1 MERYDLVVIGAGP
14 GGYVAAIRAAQLGLR
29 VAVVEKEQ
37 AGGVCLNWGCIP
49 SKAILTSAEMYED
62 LKESEHFGIKVQG
75 LSCDYGQVIKRSRA
89 VAGRLAKGV
98 EFLLKKNKIPL
109 LQGAG
114 RVESPHQVSIHADGQ
129 AAQQVEAERVLI
141 ATGSKERSLP
151 GLEIDAGQVITSYEA
166 LTDSEIPESV
176 LIVGGGAIGCEFAYI
191 YSVFGSRVTVVEM
204 EPQLLPGVD
213 TEIAQELE
221 KSFKKKGIEVLT
233 GTKFAGIEKFPSR
246 LDVQLDNQGE
256 VKERTANK
264 VLVAVGRAP
273 LSADLGLEALGVE
286 FDRGYIKVN
295 EQFQTSCESV
305 YAIGDVI
312 GQPLLA
318 HAASEEGV
326 AAVECMLGVREKGV
340 DPLRI
345 PACIYC
351 QPQIAVIGLSEQQ
364 ARQQGYEVSIGK
376 FPFLASGKA
385 LAAGHDEGLV
395 KLVVDKQ
402 YGEILGCHI
411 IGRGAT
417 DLIAEVGLARTLEA
431 TTAELTGT
439 VHAHPTLS
447 EAIMEAALSAEG
459 RPINF

>member
-14 GGYVAAIRAAQLGLR
+14 GGYVAAIRATQLGLR
-29 VAVVEKEQ
+29 VAVVEKEH

-114 RVESPHQVSIHADGQ
+114 RLEEPHLVSVRADGQ

-166 LTDSEIPESV
+166 LTDSEIPESM

-213 TEIAQELE
+213 AEIAQGVGEEL
-221 KSFKKKGIEVLT
+221 
-233 GTKFAGIEKFPSR
+233 
-246 LDVQLDNQGE
+246 
-256 VKERTANK
+256 
-264 VLVAVGRAP
+264 
-273 LSADLGLEALGVE
+273 
-286 FDRGYIKVN
+286 
-295 EQFQTSCESV
+295 
-305 YAIGDVI
+305 
-312 GQPLLA
+312 
-318 HAASEEGV
+318 
-326 AAVECMLGVREKGV
+326 
-340 DPLRI
+340 
-345 PACIYC
+345 
-351 QPQIAVIGLSEQQ
+351 
-364 ARQQGYEVSIGK
+364 
-376 FPFLASGKA
+376 
-385 LAAGHDEGLV
+385 
-395 KLVVDKQ
+395 
-402 YGEILGCHI
+402 
-411 IGRGAT
+411 
-417 DLIAEVGLARTLEA
+417 
-431 TTAELTGT
+431 
-439 VHAHPTLS
+439 
-447 EAIMEAALSAEG
+447 
-459 RPINF
+459 